1 MVLIDKIDDEFFNL
15 CLSLSLEDAWGT
27 GNEIWVLSK
36 ELIDS
41 KETLLLRDLNDFR
54 RRKVC
59 DVAVEA
65 MELVSCSELNE
76 LSLGLKS
83 DDLIEIEF
91 LSD

>member
-1 MVLIDKIDDEFFNL
+1 MVLIDKIDDEFFSL
-15 CLSLSLEDAWGT
+15 CLSLSLEDACGT

-41 KETLLLRDLNDFR
+41 RDTLLLRDRNDFR

-65 MELVSCSELNE
+65 MELLSCSELNE
-76 LSLGLKS
+76 LSLGLNS
-83 DDLIEIEF
+83 DDRIEIEF